1 MLLKTIAAA
10 RRHWLAHRL
19 HRVHECMRRERALHQ
34 QHMAQLRAE
43 LDALQLRLALA
54 HAGAASVARERAPS

>member
-19 HRVHECMRRERALHQ
+19 YRVHECMRRERALHR

-54 HAGAASVARERAPS
+54 HAGAASIVRERAPS